1 MAHLTFALPT
11 PQVVAD
17 LKTMRELAEHLL
29 HFDAVTF
36 LSYLETL
43 RAGEG
48 ISSFWLFHD
57 AAHLIFDEVCSH
69 RHKLLIRIEK
79 PQEKRSCRSI
89 DRWVKPSIYSV

>member
-1 MAHLTFALPT
+1 MACIHVMEVAYAFWQPDKASAQTASCSHWPVMAYLMFALPT
-11 PQVVAD
+11 AQVVAD
-17 LKTMRELAEHLL
+17 LKTLRELAEHLL

-57 AAHLIFDEVCSH
+57 AAHLIFDEV
-69 RHKLLIRIEK
+69 
-79 PQEKRSCRSI
+79 
-89 DRWVKPSIYSV
+89 